1 MQRSQRPLLLAI
13 DRCATLLDVREH
25 AARALA
31 EGYEGIEWVLPNHV
45 PDTDADLRS
54 LPDPGVLCVRALA
67 VNWET
72 PDVDAAVRSLT
83 SRLRLAAALGANVLN
98 VGIPP
103 LARDSRPGCFTSYQ
117 HCLNFA
123 YELLQRTR
131 WPAES
136 AGVAVALEAPADG
149 CLLSPVELRD
159 LIDMANSWA
168 VGACIVVARIEPIG
182 SAGDWMETL
191 AHHTHA
197 VRIPQGNLRKG
208 SSDVGTV
215 PVWLR
220 RVPQDRPMI
229 VETMRLADRITPPNS
244 VPEARLAGRPPLA
257 G

>member
-1 MQRSQRPLLLAI
+1 LLLAI

-72 PDVDAAVRSLT
+72 HDVDAAVWSLT

-149 CLLSPVELRD
+149 CLLSPVELRN
-159 LIDMANSWA
+159 LIDMANSSA

-208 SSDVGTV
+208 SSDVGAA

-220 RVPQDRPMI
+220 CVPQDRPMI
-229 VETMRLADRITPPNS
+229 IETMRLADRITPPNS
-244 VPEARLAGRPPLA
+244 APEARLAGRPPLA